1 MKEKVCNLE
10 TKEPQSKKFFF
21 FSCPQV
27 QEQKEKEKQKKQK
40 KMRTSEQMTA
50 EKRKAKIW
58 SRQTDNTHT
67 QDKGQKGTEEE
78 YSLAKEKEF

>member
-50 EKRKAKIW
+50 EKRKAKI
-58 SRQTDNTHT
+58 
-67 QDKGQKGTEEE
+67 
-78 YSLAKEKEF
+78 